1 MRIPHPRTAAL
12 LALVATVGL
21 GACELR
27 GPLTADRLRS
37 MTDEEVADYLESNRE
52 SGEAQYVEFMLS
64 ADAGLNPPTGVTER
78 NLLVFAYED
87 CEGGHPPPPPE
98 WRRER
103 LGQPVGFENFVH
115 TARGFANR
123 LICPDGP

>member
-1 MRIPHPRTAAL
+1 MRTPHLRIVAL
-12 LALVATVGL
+12 PALVVTVGL
-21 GACELR
+21 AACDVSA
-27 GPLTADRLRS
+27 PLTADRLRS
-37 MTDEEVADYLESNRE
+37 MTDEQVVAYLEGNPE

-64 ADAGLNPPTGVTER
+64 AEAGLNPPTGVTER

-87 CEGGHPPPPPE
+87 CGGRRPPPPPD

-103 LGQPVGFENFVH
+103 VGQPVGFENFVH

-123 LICPDGP
+123 LICPDGS